1 VTAAV
6 LWTCAAITVGVFGV
20 MLYSVATFEHKVE
33 GSTSRKAHNVTIEVL
48 WFSIPI
54 LIFVS
59 ALVPAVGP
67 LLSRG

>member
-6 LWTCAAITVGVFGV
+6 LWICAAIALAVFGV
-20 MLYSVATFEHKVE
+20 MLYSVATFEHKTE
-33 GSTSRKAHNVTIEVL
+33 GSTSREAHNVTIEIL

-59 ALVPAVGP
+59 ALLPALRP
-67 LLSRG
+67 LLA

>member
-1 VTAAV
+1 MTAAV
-6 LWTCAAITVGVFGV
+6 LWVCAAITVGVFGV
-20 MLYSVATFEHKVE
+20 MLYSVATFEHKAQ
-33 GSTSRKAHNVTIEVL
+33 GSTSREAHNVTVEML

-59 ALVPAVGP
+59 ALIPSLGP